1 MKQIVVV
8 LFLAL
13 AATVLAAARIEVSAL
28 PQSGDADA
36 EVSK

>member
-28 PQSGDADA
+28 PASVYADT
-36 EVSK
+36 EVSE